1 MNAQIADNC
10 TIFLALV
17 GSRAYGIHDKNSDYD
32 KKGVLIPPSKY
43 LFGTEIFEQFCD
55 YPGEDKVI
63 FDFKKVVNLIA
74 DNNPNML
81 DLLFSPEKC
90 ILTLKR
96 PWEIIIENRDL
107 FLSKRCRH
115 TYSGYAFTQLRK
127 LDDHRRFL
135 LNPPKVKPERKDYGL
150 PDVSIFPTAQ
160 LKAVAYAAVREFIVE
175 EDKGNFINELDDAY
189 STYVMPIFDKF
200 IKPEFRTLALDN
212 LQVGIKAQAHTLR
225 SLGASFI
232 KDEYLEAATKEL
244 KFYSAYTE
252 WQQYQ
257 AWLKNRNKA
266 RAELELKF
274 TYDCYLDDTE
284 FLTDQ
289 GWKKYD
295 DIDHNMKLATVKTNN
310 IGYKLSTKK
319 LIGKGYRAKC
329 SVPTFGIEY
338 QPYIDRFEGIYSGK
352 MYNFIGNHMDI
363 MVTPNHRMLFRSVG
377 KNNGVVGDFLLEE
390 AAILPNCFDFLRT
403 ITPVKRVRRNP
414 VGLTNLPISD
424 LEYLSLMGWYLSEGC
439 FTKKRGKITGLDDL
453 RISQKKGGRLSSY
466 LMNFYEQLKDT
477 IRCRI
482 YCYKRKPN
490 AYNPQEIEEML
501 LVVREKSIVERIYKD
516 CNSLKEKR
524 IPRWAFNM
532 SKRLMDTL
540 LNALC
545 LGDGT
550 VRNTS
555 LKSWIYYSSL
565 KNLADD
571 VQELALC
578 CGYETSL
585 YGPYEEE
592 RDGCI
597 ISMYQVH
604 INKNVSQFD
613 RLERTRNLN
622 KVDVVN
628 KRIVCFTVLNR
639 TLITRRNGH
648 VAFQGNSKHAAHMVR
663 LIRMCKE
670 ILETGKVNVDRTN
683 IDAEE
688 LKAIRYNGIWSYQ
701 ELVDYARKMDDIA
714 EQLYRSSTLPELPD
728 TYKIKDLYT
737 SICEEHIRST
747 ADKT

>member
-1 MNAQIADNC
+1 MDAQVVDKC

-115 TYSGYAFTQLRK
+115 TYSGYAFAQLRK

-225 SLGASFI
+225 SLGASYI

-257 AWLKNRNKA
+257 FWLKNRNKA
-266 RAELELKF
+266 RAELERKF
-274 TYDCYLDDTE
+274 TYDT
-284 FLTDQ
+284 
-289 GWKKYD
+289 
-295 DIDHNMKLATVKTNN
+295 
-310 IGYKLSTKK
+310 
-319 LIGKGYRAKC
+319 
-329 SVPTFGIEY
+329 
-338 QPYIDRFEGIYSGK
+338 
-352 MYNFIGNHMDI
+352 
-363 MVTPNHRMLFRSVG
+363 
-377 KNNGVVGDFLLEE
+377 
-390 AAILPNCFDFLRT
+390 
-403 ITPVKRVRRNP
+403 
-414 VGLTNLPISD
+414 
-424 LEYLSLMGWYLSEGC
+424 
-439 FTKKRGKITGLDDL
+439 
-453 RISQKKGGRLSSY
+453 
-466 LMNFYEQLKDT
+466 
-477 IRCRI
+477 
-482 YCYKRKPN
+482 
-490 AYNPQEIEEML
+490 
-501 LVVREKSIVERIYKD
+501 
-516 CNSLKEKR
+516 
-524 IPRWAFNM
+524 
-532 SKRLMDTL
+532 
-540 LNALC
+540 
-545 LGDGT
+545 
-550 VRNTS
+550 
-555 LKSWIYYSSL
+555 
-565 KNLADD
+565 
-571 VQELALC
+571 
-578 CGYETSL
+578 
-585 YGPYEEE
+585 
-592 RDGCI
+592 
-597 ISMYQVH
+597 
-604 INKNVSQFD
+604 
-613 RLERTRNLN
+613 
-622 KVDVVN
+622 
-628 KRIVCFTVLNR
+628 
-639 TLITRRNGH
+639 
-648 VAFQGNSKHAAHMVR
+648 KHAAHMVR